1 MPIGVPGGSGGGG
14 GGLTLGPPTN
24 TFTAATQALAEAARD
39 TYAAANADWLA
50 AYDDEPTYTIEI
62 NWPVAVT
69 DTLYQSRRGGAWADV
84 TGLIRGK
91 KGAAGTDG
99 DDGDEGAQGRFL
111 VYAYV
116 NSAVAPNAVPVGG
129 TYVQSTGVLTVPVG
143 YTAIPVTPVLTERTY
158 RTQAVV
164 NPANDADIVN
174 LAWGLPAE
182 SPEYDAAGL
191 AEAAQEA
198 AEAAQALAEQAA
210 GQAVDIPTGSPR
222 GALIATSPTLPTA
235 ATGTNSVI
243 AFGAAELWTVE
254 ADAPDGFEAGPA
266 ANNERLYLPDIHPAG
281 SNGIW
286 LVVEVDD
293 VEIAEIFISHGGIQ
307 GATGADRRLVLP
319 VSVTADALIRTGFW
333 PRSGATAAYLQV
345 TGNSDTLP
353 ADTVVKIYLAVVRGE
368 AGPGGGGPGG
378 GGLDEVSTDATLTGD
393 GTAGDPLM
401 VASPFTAAEKAKLA
415 GVGAGANANVG
426 VEFTQAEKTKLAG
439 IAVGATALTL
449 NDVLT
454 AILAG
459 TGITIDRA
467 VAGQITISYDAGGS
481 GDHTRRSAIS
491 EDNMLEASE
500 AQAGLSSMTNMVTLP
515 NWGIGVLRHIFI
527 GVPEDEDDISDII
540 FNGLSQFA
548 SYDPFVDGSDD
559 AIIIEGHKWWFTGV
573 AQDGEFFSGIELEVV
588 Q

>member
-1 MPIGVPGGSGGGG
+1 MPLLPVGGVGTGGG

-39 TYAAANADWLA
+39 AYATANAAWLA
-50 AYDDEPTYTIEI
+50 QYDAEPTFTIEI

-69 DTLYQSRRGGAWADV
+69 DTLYQSRRSSAWADV

-129 TYVQSTGVLTVPVG
+129 TFVRSTGTLTVPVG

-174 LAWGLPAE
+174 LVWVLPSEA
-182 SPEYDAAGL
+182 PEYDAAGL

-210 GQAVDIPTGSPR
+210 GQAVDIPAGSPR
-222 GALIATSPTLPTA
+222 GALVATSPTLPTA
-235 ATGTNSVI
+235 ATGSNSVI

-286 LVVEVDD
+286 LVVEVAG
-293 VEIAEIFISHGGIQ
+293 VELAEIFISHGGIQ
-307 GATGADRRLVLP
+307 GATGADRRLIIP
-319 VSVTADALIRTGFW
+319 VSLTADALIRTGFW
-333 PRSGATAAYLQV
+333 PRSGATAAYIQL
-345 TGNSDTLP
+345 TGNSDTLS

-368 AGPGGGGPGG
+368 AGGGGGGG
-378 GGLDEVSTDATLTGD
+378 GGLSTSQVQALIDATSLSALQGLVTDAQIPAEIARDTEIPAAVPAQDEGAEVVATPTAFNFVGD
-393 GTAGDPLM
+393 GVVVTNVGG
-401 VASPFTAAEKAKLA
+401 VATITIVGGAVPFTHMNQYLALKATSDPVAADFE
-415 GVGAGANANVG
+415 GANGVAFPDDSHTVIAPNTPAGNVYLLLWRITTDPEPVFLDVNNSG
-426 VEFTQAEKTKLAG
+426 FNQFGAVMKQAATIDLTNGDTGEVWVSENALAYQAASVEF
-439 IAVGATALTL
+439 
-449 NDVLT
+449 
-454 AILAG
+454 
-459 TGITIDRA
+459 R
-467 VAGQITISYDAGGS
+467 
-481 GDHTRRSAIS
+481 
-491 EDNMLEASE
+491 
-500 AQAGLSSMTNMVTLP
+500 
-515 NWGIGVLRHIFI
+515 
-527 GVPEDEDDISDII
+527 
-540 FNGLSQFA
+540 
-548 SYDPFVDGSDD
+548 
-559 AIIIEGHKWWFTGV
+559 
-573 AQDGEFFSGIELEVV
+573 
-588 Q
+588 